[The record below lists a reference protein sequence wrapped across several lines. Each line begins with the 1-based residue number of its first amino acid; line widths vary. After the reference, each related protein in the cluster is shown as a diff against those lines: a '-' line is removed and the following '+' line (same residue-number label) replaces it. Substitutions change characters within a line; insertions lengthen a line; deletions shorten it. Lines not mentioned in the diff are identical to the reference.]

1 MVGEFTA
8 SSAIPPMWMSRS
20 AVGRLHPQEA
30 VLDETGETFAEVEP
44 PGAPRRWWLSPSRP
58 PQRNLRKCESAAND
72 GFGSASPPGA
82 KGPTAMARRPDRQCP
97 ADPYTVGYRKP
108 PIATQF
114 KKGCSGNPSGRPRRS
129 RNVRT
134 ILKEILNRKITVR
147 DCHGERK
154 IATQEAML
162 LKFLENALK
171 GDPRA
176 LKTTRFSPG
185 SATAT
190 TRPAR

>member
-1 MVGEFTA
+1 MA
-8 SSAIPPMWMSRS
+8 KRS
-20 AVGRLHPQEA
+20 
-30 VLDETGETFAEVEP
+30 
-44 PGAPRRWWLSPSRP
+44 
-58 PQRNLRKCESAAND
+58 
-72 GFGSASPPGA
+72 
-82 KGPTAMARRPDRQCP
+82 DRQGG
-97 ADPYTVGYRKP
+97 DPYTVGYRKP

-114 KKGCSGNPSGRPRRS
+114 KNVCSGNPSGRPRRS

-147 DCHGERK
+147 DCYGERK

-176 LKTTRFSPG
+176 LKTIVSLWERYGDDPASTIDPTALAPDDQQLIKDFFAQQTADEARRRLEESDESG
-185 SATAT
+185 SS
-190 TRPAR
+190 

>member
-1 MVGEFTA
+1 MA
-8 SSAIPPMWMSRS
+8 KRS
-20 AVGRLHPQEA
+20 
-30 VLDETGETFAEVEP
+30 
-44 PGAPRRWWLSPSRP
+44 
-58 PQRNLRKCESAAND
+58 
-72 GFGSASPPGA
+72 
-82 KGPTAMARRPDRQCP
+82 DRQGRP
-97 ADPYTVGYRKP
+97 GDPYTIGYRKP

-147 DCHGERK
+147 DCYGERK

-176 LKTTRFSPG
+176 LKTIVSLWERYGDDPASTIDPTALAPDDQQLIKDFFARQTADEARRRSEESDESG
-185 SATAT
+185 SS
-190 TRPAR
+190 